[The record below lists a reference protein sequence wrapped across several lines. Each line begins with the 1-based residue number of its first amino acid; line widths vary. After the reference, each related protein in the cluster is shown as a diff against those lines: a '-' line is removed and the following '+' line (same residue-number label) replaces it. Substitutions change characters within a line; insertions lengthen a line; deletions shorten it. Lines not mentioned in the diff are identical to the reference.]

1 MARKKDQDKEIIK
14 EEKEDINEEAAA
26 DNQTVEEINVA
37 EAENEEIEQLNNKLV
52 RLQADFLNYKTRTEK
67 EKISSYSNAVSDF
80 VLDLLPVVDNL
91 ERALCADD
99 SNGSSFK
106 DGVQMVYDQLM
117 GILNKKGLKEIEA
130 LHQPFD
136 HNVHYGV
143 GFEDNDKYDDGTII
157 DVLQKGYTVN
167 DKCIRPSM
175 VRICK
180 R

>member
-1 MARKKDQDKEIIK
+1 MARKKNHDEEIIK
-14 EEKEDINEEAAA
+14 EENEEISEEAA
-26 DNQTVEEINVA
+26 DNKTAEEINVV
-37 EAENEEIEQLNNKLV
+37 EAKNEEIEQLNNKLV
-52 RLQADFLNYKTRTEK
+52 RLQADFLNYKSRTEK

-99 SNGSSFK
+99 SNASSFK
-106 DGVQMVYDQLM
+106 DGVQMVYDQFM

-143 GFEDNDKYDDGTII
+143 GFEENDKYDDGTII

-167 DKCIRPSM
+167 DKCIRPTM